1 MNYYCEWDDGIQN
14 KFGLS
19 YFVCLLESW
28 KSWRFESSVVVVFGV
43 TESFVEVTVAISSR
57 KKEKRRRRR
66 RRRRRRVS
74 FAQTMGEI
82 SVVIYYMGL

>member
-1 MNYYCEWDDGIQN
+1 
-14 KFGLS
+14 
-19 YFVCLLESW
+19 VLL
-28 KSWRFESSVVVVFGV
+28 FFLVFGV

-66 RRRRRRVS
+66 RRRRRVY

-82 SVVIYYMGL
+82 CVVIYYMGL